1 MNILAALFM
10 LAAAVVL
17 AIGLLLWGVAIASG
31 IVLGVQSIIEYL
43 NSRERKNG

>member
-1 MNILAALFM
+1 M

>member
-1 MNILAALFM
+1 MNVLAALLM

-17 AIGLLLWGVAIASG
+17 AVGLLLWGVAVASG
-31 IVLGVQSIIEYL
+31 FILAAQTIVEYL